1 MVIIPL
7 TIDRYIDISPYNPWF
22 LWIYWHQRILTW
34 GAQPFV
40 GQVPNAMPRPNVEL
54 DQCPGWWLKNDGVKV
69 SWDDD
74 IPIWNIWKVIKMYK
88 HVPKH
93 QPNVS
98 IEWHISH
105 VYRRGFQDSISGTY
119 PKCDYWVD
127 VHSWTNRLDTNVSGL
142 QNTIWLFFIPW
153 VGWHFKTIRRILL
166 SEIQYLWIYL
176 TQFKQYIQIYKGLYI
191 SKSRLYSSAFWCFF
205 KGSSPLQQ
213 FGHLWFAVM
222 RIQPWFVTCL
232 THQQP
237 KSKTFFL

>member
-1 MVIIPL
+1 MSWLV
-7 TIDRYIDISPYNPWF
+7 
-22 LWIYWHQRILTW
+22 
-34 GAQPFV
+34 
-40 GQVPNAMPRPNVEL
+40 VEKWWSESQL
-54 DQCPGWWLKNDGVKV
+54 GWWHSHMKYMESQKK
-69 SWDDD
+69 
-74 IPIWNIWKVIKMYK
+74 IMYK

-166 SEIQYLWIYL
+166 SKIQYLWIYL
-176 TQFKQYIQIYKGLYI
+176 AQFKQYIQIYKGWYM
-191 SKSRLYSSAFWCFF
+191 SKSRLYSSAFWCIFSKDLPPYSSSAIYGSPSWGFNPDSLHVWLINNQNQKRFF
-205 KGSSPLQQ
+205 
-213 FGHLWFAVM
+213 
-222 RIQPWFVTCL
+222 
-232 THQQP
+232 
-237 KSKTFFL
+237 SKVK